1 MEWVADCWFVCW
13 VGRIQNENMPML
25 KESGYPVLAPS
36 RVKASGGK
44 FRTLEGLPVCLFSL
58 LILFFVW

>member
-1 MEWVADCWFVCW
+1 MVVCW

-36 RVKASGGK
+36 KVKAEGGK
-44 FRTLEGLPVCLFSL
+44 FRTLEGLPVCVFFFFFFLLFCSL
-58 LILFFVW
+58 LGS